1 METVNEKISIILT
14 VIIAIIIGAG
24 AIYWMEFHE
33 TIYYTQVDNSK
44 LERISSSDNMGY
56 EYTLDCYNQ
65 NGKRR
70 EIKFKTSREL
80 RENAYLMLEV
90 KVMGVHSWKEL
101 QYDELPDKVK
111 VKYGK

>member
-1 METVNEKISIILT
+1 METVSEKISIILT
-14 VIIAIIIGAG
+14 VIIPIIIGAG

-44 LERISSSDNMGY
+44 LERISTSDNMGY